1 MGEGGKRKSRQEEV
15 PAPPS
20 HRILTADELGL
31 LKVSEVPA
39 GDKWEETAAKQRW
52 GLPDKAQGIT
62 RLQVHCPD
70 WDPDRCL
77 VAAARSSGRV
87 TLHAGSDGGDVGSFR
102 AAPPA
107 STSGRSD
114 TSTNAVQALRFS
126 QPEGSTQLLISAA
139 TLGGH
144 VSVHRCPVEAA
155 LATAAAGRA
164 VHTWE
169 EAARLQTISDLQAMD
184 VSSSGRYLAVGGDGH
199 QLKVWDLEVA
209 GKAAMA
215 STTSSA
221 GPDGAAAAAPKA
233 GEPLFAGKAG
243 KPSRSG
249 LQDLAH
255 VTALAFVPGQDD
267 KQVLVGTAKHKLWLY
282 DMRAGRKPQAELVW
296 GEGRI
301 TTLQPV
307 ADGSR
312 IWVGNGRGHVEA
324 LDLRQ
329 APAKLSM
336 GHALKGVAGSI
347 RALALH
353 PSEPL
358 IASVSLDRHLR
369 VHHSTKRSSLA
380 KLYLKQALTG
390 VAWLPP
396 LPAAAAAEGA
406 KEDEEE
412 QARAEA
418 EEVDA
423 AEEEEQQD
431 AGRVARGK
439 GKHSGRD
446 QQAGGGSRGQHGKK
460 KDSKRRKQ

>member
-1 MGEGGKRKSRQEEV
+1 MGEGGKRKSRQEDA

-52 GLPDKAQGIT
+52 GAPDKAQGIT

-70 WDPDRCL
+70 WSSDRCL
-77 VAAARSSGRV
+77 VAAARTSGRV
-87 TLHAGSDGGDVGSFR
+87 TLHAGSDGGDLGSFR

-114 TSTNAVQALRFS
+114 TSTNAVQALRFAR
-126 QPEGSTQLLISAA
+126 PEGSQQLLIATA

-155 LATAAAGRA
+155 LSTALAGR
-164 VHTWE
+164 VVQTWE
-169 EAARLQTISDLQAMD
+169 EAARLQTIGDLQAMD
-184 VSSSGRYLAVGGDGH
+184 VSSSGRYVAVGGEGH
-199 QLKVWDLEVA
+199 QLKVWDLEAA
-209 GKAAMA
+209 G
-215 STTSSA
+215 
-221 GPDGAAAAAPKA
+221 GAAAAAAAGADGSTPKA

-282 DMRAGRKPQAELVW
+282 DTRAGRKPQAELVW

-301 TTLQPV
+301 TTLQPQP
-307 ADGSR
+307 DGSR

-324 LDLRQ
+324 LDLRA

-369 VHHSTKRSSLA
+369 VHHAIKRGSLA

-396 LPAAAAAEGA
+396 LPPAPADGA
-406 KEDEEE
+406 REEEEEEEEEE
-412 QARAEA
+412 QARAAA
-418 EEVDA
+418 EEADGDA
-423 AEEEEQQD
+423 EEEEEQQQHN
-431 AGRVARGK
+431 GRGARGK
-439 GKHSGRD
+439 GKHAGRGKAD
-446 QQAGGGSRGQHGKK
+446 GGSKPPAKK
-460 KDSKRRKQ
+460 QDSKRRKQ

>member
-1 MGEGGKRKSRQEEV
+1 MGEGGKRKSRQEDA

-52 GLPDKAQGIT
+52 GAPDKAQGIT

-70 WDPDRCL
+70 WSSDRCL
-77 VAAARSSGRV
+77 VAAARTSGRV

-114 TSTNAVQALRFS
+114 TSTNAVQALRFT
-126 QPEGSTQLLISAA
+126 QAEGSHQLLISTA

-144 VSVHRCPVEAA
+144 VSVHRCPLEAA
-155 LATAAAGRA
+155 LATAAAGR
-164 VHTWE
+164 VVQTWE
-169 EAARLQTISDLQAMD
+169 ETVRLQTIGDLQAMD
-184 VSSSGRYLAVGGDGH
+184 VSSSGRYVAVGGEGH
-199 QLKVWDLEVA
+199 QLKVWDLEAA
-209 GKAAMA
+209 GKAAKA
-215 STTSSA
+215 SSSSSGA
-221 GPDGAAAAAPKA
+221 GADGADGAVAKA

-255 VTALAFVPGQDD
+255 VTAVAFVPGQDD

-301 TTLQPV
+301 TTLQPQP
-307 ADGSR
+307 DGSR

-324 LDLRQ
+324 LDMRQ
-329 APAKLSM
+329 APAKISM

-396 LPAAAAAEGA
+396 LPATPAEGA
-406 KEDEEE
+406 ADEAEEARAAEEQAEDQEEE
-412 QARAEA
+412 Q
-418 EEVDA
+418 DN
-423 AEEEEQQD
+423 
-431 AGRVARGK
+431 GRGARGK
-439 GKHSGRD
+439 GKHSSRD
-446 QQAGGGSRGQHGKK
+446 QAGARSKPQGNK